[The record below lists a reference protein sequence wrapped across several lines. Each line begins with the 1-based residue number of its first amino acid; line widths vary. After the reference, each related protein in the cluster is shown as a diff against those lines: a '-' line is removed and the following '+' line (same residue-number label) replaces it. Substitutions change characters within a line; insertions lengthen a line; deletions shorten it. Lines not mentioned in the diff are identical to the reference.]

1 MSRVSWLK
9 YVCTYFYDWLEESF
23 FFVVAIIRFAS
34 LLNIFVIII
43 IIVVFVVIVTL
54 LHFHAFSSFLF
65 AFSSFVTLSL
75 SLCRSRSISSLE
87 IRKMLSNRRVL
98 ATTTISSTKIYIYQT
113 EKLGFFL
120 LINHWDPL
128 CVSFYHYTIAQSRD
142 DAIRLKIHDE
152 QTNGRT
158 DIVENWRCAVTGMTV
173 SVPFLFS
180 G

>member
-9 YVCTYFYDWLEESF
+9 YVCTYFYDWLEERVFFLLSPLFGLLRCWISLFNYYYSSF
-23 FFVVAIIRFAS
+23 CCYCYSSAFPC
-34 LLNIFVIII
+34 
-43 IIVVFVVIVTL
+43 
-54 LHFHAFSSFLF
+54 FSSFLF

-75 SLCRSRSISSLE
+75 SLSRSRSISSLE